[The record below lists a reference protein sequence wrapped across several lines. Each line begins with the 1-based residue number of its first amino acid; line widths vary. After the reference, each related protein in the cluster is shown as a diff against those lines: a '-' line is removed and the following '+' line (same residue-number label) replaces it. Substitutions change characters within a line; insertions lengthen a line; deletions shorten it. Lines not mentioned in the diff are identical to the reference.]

1 MINRED
7 LLHAIKGDF
16 LIDKLLLYLI
26 CQYALVLQHL
36 VTIIGNL

>member
-1 MINRED
+1 MINIED

-26 CQYALVLQHL
+26 CQDALVLPHL
-36 VTIIGNL
+36 LIIVGNL